1 MCIGDPRG
9 RALVL
14 GIVGVVS
21 GAVVASTAL
30 WAQSDGE
37 RTTWAGVY
45 TDAQATRG
53 EAPYLESCGGCHG
66 AGLEGADMTPALT
79 GAVFGANWNDLS
91 VGDLAERIRISM
103 PLDRP
108 GKLTRQQT
116 SDVVAFIL
124 RANAWPAGQTELPT
138 EQGSLKAIKILAAK
152 P

>member
-1 MCIGDPRG
+1 M
-9 RALVL
+9 ATVA
-14 GIVGVVS
+14 VS
-21 GAVVASTAL
+21 AQAEGGANV
-30 WAQSDGE
+30 
-37 RTTWAGVY
+37 WAGVY
-45 TDAQATRG
+45 TEAQATRG

-66 AGLEGADMTPALT
+66 AGLEGADMTPALI

-116 SDVVAFIL
+116 ADVVAFIL
-124 RANAWPAGQTELPT
+124 QANAWPAGQSELPI
-138 EQGSLKAIKILAAK
+138 EQGPLKTIKILSAR